1 MLALGFKVILKT
13 ESQNLISYYKNGTHK
28 MNLEDL
34 SLEELKSLQND
45 VAVALYNFEK
55 RKKAEALAEIKSL
68 AHAKGFS
75 LDELLGGEAAKGKRA
90 PAVAKYA
97 DPANPDNTWSGR
109 GRKPKWLVAQIESGK
124 SVEDFAI

>member
-1 MLALGFKVILKT
+1 MLAFGFKVILDI
-13 ESQNLISYYKNGTHK
+13 ECLNLISYCKNGTHK
-28 MNLEDL
+28 INLDDL

-45 VAVALYNFEK
+45 VALALYNFEK

-109 GRKPKWLVAQIESGK
+109 GRKPKWLVAQIENGK
-124 SVEDFAI
+124 TVEDFAI

>member
-1 MLALGFKVILKT
+1 MLALGFKVIL
-13 ESQNLISYYKNGTHK
+13 EIEAQNMISYYKNGTHK
-28 MNLEDL
+28 MNLDDL
-34 SLEELKSLQND
+34 SFEELKSLQND
-45 VAVALYNFEK
+45 VTVALYNFEK
-55 RKKAEALAEIKSL
+55 RKKADALAEIKSL

-109 GRKPKWLVAQIESGK
+109 GRKPKWLVAQIENGK
-124 SVEDFAI
+124 TVEDFAI

>member
-1 MLALGFKVILKT
+1 MLALGFKVIL
-13 ESQNLISYYKNGTHK
+13 EIEAQNLISYYKNGTHK
-28 MNLEDL
+28 MNLDDL
-34 SLEELKSLQND
+34 SFEELKSLQND
-45 VAVALYNFEK
+45 VTVALYNFEK

-109 GRKPKWLVAQIESGK
+109 GRKPKWLVAQIENGK
-124 SVEDFAI
+124 TVEDFAI

>member
-97 DPANPDNTWSGR
+97 DPANPNNTWSGR
-109 GRKPKWLVAQIESGK
+109 GRKPKWLVAQIENGK
-124 SVEDFAI
+124 TVEDFAI

>member
-13 ESQNLISYYKNGTHK
+13 EAQNLISYYKNGIQK

-109 GRKPKWLVAQIESGK
+109 GRKPKWLVAQLDQGK
-124 SVEDFAI
+124 SVEDFAL

>member
-1 MLALGFKVILKT
+1 MDL
-13 ESQNLISYYKNGTHK
+13 NN
-28 MNLEDL
+28 L

-55 RKKAEALAEIKSL
+55 RKKADALAEIKSL
-68 AHAKGFS
+68 ARAKGFS
-75 LDELLGGEAAKGKRA
+75 LDELLSDGKAKVKRA

-109 GRKPKWLVAQIESGK
+109 GRKPKWLIAELENGK

>member
-1 MLALGFKVILKT
+1 
-13 ESQNLISYYKNGTHK
+13 

-34 SLEELKSLQND
+34 SLEELTSLQND
-45 VAVALYNFEK
+45 VAVALYNFKK

-75 LDELLGGEAAKGKRA
+75 LDELLGGGAAKGKRA

-109 GRKPKWLVAQIESGK
+109 GRKPKWLIVELENGK

>member
-1 MLALGFKVILKT
+1 
-13 ESQNLISYYKNGTHK
+13 
-28 MNLEDL
+28 MNLDDL
-34 SLEELKSLQND
+34 TLEELKSLQND

-109 GRKPKWLVAQIESGK
+109 GRKPKWLVAQLDQGK
-124 SVEDFAI
+124 SVEDFAL

>member
-55 RKKAEALAEIKSL
+55 RKKAEALEEIKSL

-75 LDELLGGEAAKGKRA
+75 LDELFGGEAAKGKRA

-124 SVEDFAI
+124 TVEDFAI

>member
-1 MLALGFKVILKT
+1 M
-13 ESQNLISYYKNGTHK
+13 QK

-109 GRKPKWLVAQIESGK
+109 GRKPKWLIAELENGK

>member
-1 MLALGFKVILKT
+1 
-13 ESQNLISYYKNGTHK
+13 
-28 MNLEDL
+28 MNLDDL

-75 LDELLGGEAAKGKRA
+75 LDELLGGESAKGKRA

-109 GRKPKWLVAQIESGK
+109 GRKPKWLVAQLDQGK
-124 SVEDFAI
+124 SVEDFAL